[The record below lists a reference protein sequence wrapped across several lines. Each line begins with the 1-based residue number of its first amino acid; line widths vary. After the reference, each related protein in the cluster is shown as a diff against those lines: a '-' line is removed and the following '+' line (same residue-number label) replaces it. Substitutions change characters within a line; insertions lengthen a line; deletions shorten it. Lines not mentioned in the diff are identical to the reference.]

1 MKVTKSIIAVLLCL
15 SAGSAY
21 ADCEYYLTGNK
32 ETLNISDCVDGVKGI
47 ANSALSNSQNAQNV
61 ANGAA
66 STAQNA
72 QSVANTAASTA
83 QNAQTAANKAQT
95 AANKAQTTANEANS
109 AAQNALNTANT
120 AQNTANSANTVAQ
133 NAQSTANQAIGMRQK
148 ELKRQKRTQTTIQT
162 IKLLMPKMN
171 SIRILIVRKMTRSIR
186 RTTTPTA
193 KSVTRRQ
200 N

>member
-83 QNAQTAANKAQT
+83 QTRKQP
-95 AANKAQTTANEANS
+95 
-109 AAQNALNTANT
+109 
-120 AQNTANSANTVAQ
+120 
-133 NAQSTANQAIGMRQK
+133 R
-148 ELKRQKRTQTTIQT
+148 
-162 IKLLMPKMN
+162 IK
-171 SIRILIVRKMTRSIR
+171 
-186 RTTTPTA
+186 
-193 KSVTRRQ
+193 RRQ
-200 N
+200 QQMRPIQRHRTH

>member
-66 STAQNA
+66 STAQ
-72 QSVANTAASTA
+72 
-83 QNAQTAANKAQT
+83 
-95 AANKAQTTANEANS
+95 
-109 AAQNALNTANT
+109 
-120 AQNTANSANTVAQ
+120 
-133 NAQSTANQAIGMRQK
+133 
-148 ELKRQKRTQTTIQT
+148 KRPIQRHRTH
-162 IKLLMPKMN
+162 
-171 SIRILIVRKMTRSIR
+171 
-186 RTTTPTA
+186 
-193 KSVTRRQ
+193 
-200 N
+200 

>member
-95 AANKAQTTANEANS
+95 TANEANS
-109 AAQNALNTANT
+109 AAQNAQNTANT

-133 NAQSTANQAIGMRQK
+133 NAQSTANQAIQDVAEK
-148 ELKRQKRTQTTIQT
+148 AEAAEKNANWL
-162 IKLLMPKMN
+162 
-171 SIRILIVRKMTRSIR
+171 SISRHRPI
-186 RTTTPTA
+186 TA
-193 KSVTRRQ
+193 KEPTWESFRIARRFSRSRHDFTASVTSINPSR
-200 N
+200 

>member
-95 AANKAQTTANEANS
+95 TANEANS
-109 AAQNALNTANT
+109 A
-120 AQNTANSANTVAQ
+120 
-133 NAQSTANQAIGMRQK
+133 
-148 ELKRQKRTQTTIQT
+148 
-162 IKLLMPKMN
+162 
-171 SIRILIVRKMTRSIR
+171 
-186 RTTTPTA
+186 
-193 KSVTRRQ
+193 
-200 N
+200 

>member
-95 AANKAQTTANEANS
+95 TANEANS

-133 NAQSTANQAIGMRQK
+133 NAQSTANQAIQDAAEK
-148 ELKRQKRTQTTIQT
+148 LKRQKRTQTTIQT